1 MKKTILNNG
10 IYSGL
15 LTALFMSIS
24 SYFMLKDGMHFDYGM
39 YWGFASQII
48 ALSFIFIGI
57 RQYRNNY
64 GEGKITFG
72 KAFSVGIL
80 ITLIASVFYV
90 LTWEVI
96 FNNFAQDFMTQY
108 SQYEI
113 SQRELAGISGAEL
126 EKLKQEMAQL
136 TLDYEKAYIRMPYT
150 FVEVFPTG
158 LIMTLIASLIYK
170 KK

>member
-1 MKKTILNNG
+1 
-10 IYSGL
+10 
-15 LTALFMSIS
+15 
-24 SYFMLKDGMHFDYGM
+24 MHFDYGM

-96 FNNFAQDFMTQY
+96 FNNFAQMRLKTTINYYKFMRFDMIV
-108 SQYEI
+108 I
-113 SQRELAGISGAEL
+113 SKIAFFNIQMYRKQIQLSISYHHLLQRDQQFGH
-126 EKLKQEMAQL
+126 
-136 TLDYEKAYIRMPYT
+136 RC
-150 FVEVFPTG
+150 
-158 LIMTLIASLIYK
+158 
-170 KK
+170 